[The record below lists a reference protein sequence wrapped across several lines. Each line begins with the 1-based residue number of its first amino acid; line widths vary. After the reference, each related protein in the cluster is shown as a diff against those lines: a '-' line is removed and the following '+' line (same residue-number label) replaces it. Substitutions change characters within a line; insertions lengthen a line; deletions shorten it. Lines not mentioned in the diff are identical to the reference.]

1 MNDQDCQK
9 KLTRASQEN
18 ILITKAAIL
27 EQVNQPLRVANLK
40 IPVLGPGQVLVDMKW
55 SGLCR
60 SQLMEMQGA
69 RGPDKYLPHLLGH
82 EGAGVVKDIGAS
94 VSKVSPGDHVV
105 ITWIKGSGLEGGST
119 SYLEGSSSVSAG
131 PVTTFSSY
139 AVISENRCIPFDKS
153 VPMDVASL
161 LGCAVPT
168 GAGIVI
174 NEIDLTPAS
183 SIAIWGVGGI
193 GLCAIVGAVLT
204 GCEQIVAIDITDE
217 KLEMARSFGATNLVR
232 ADQKDFDDQ
241 LLSMTNGVGFD
252 FAVEATGNVE
262 VVERAFESVRDFGG
276 LCIFASHPPVGH
288 KISIEPHALIRGKQ
302 IRGSWGGS
310 TNPDKDIP
318 KFVDLYLSG
327 RLPLDK
333 LISHRFKLDQIN
345 QAFKQFN
352 EGRGQRILL
361 DLN

>member
-1 MNDQDCQK
+1 M
-9 KLTRASQEN
+9 
-18 ILITKAAIL
+18 
-27 EQVNQPLRVANLK
+27 RVANIK

-60 SQLMEMQGA
+60 SQLMEIQGA

-94 VSKVSPGDHVV
+94 VSKVSQGDHVV
-105 ITWIKGSGLEGGST
+105 ITWIEGSGLEGGST

-139 AVISENRCIPFDKS
+139 AVISENRCIPIDRS

-168 GAGIVI
+168 GAGIVM
-174 NEIDLTPAS
+174 NEINLKPDS
-183 SIAIWGVGGI
+183 SIAIWGVGGV
-193 GLCAIVGAVLT
+193 GLCAIAGAVLA
-204 GCEQIVAIDITDE
+204 GCEQIIAIDMTTE
-217 KLEMARSFGATNLVR
+217 KLEIARSFGATNVLRV
-232 ADQKDFDDQ
+232 DQEELDDQ
-241 LLSMTNGVGFD
+241 LLNMTNGLGFD
-252 FAVEATGNVE
+252 YAVEASGNVR
-262 VVERAFESVRDFGG
+262 VIERAFESVRDFGG
-276 LCIFASHPPVGH
+276 VCIFASHPPVGH
-288 KISIEPHALIRGKQ
+288 KISLEPHALIRGKQ

-310 TNPDKDIP
+310 TNPDVDIP

-327 RLPLDK
+327 RFPLDK

>member
-9 KLTRASQEN
+9 NLTRAAQEN

-27 EQVNQPLRVANLK
+27 EQVNHPLRVANLK

-168 GAGIVI
+168 GAGIVM
-174 NEIDLTPAS
+174 NEINLTPAS
-183 SIAIWGVGGI
+183 SIAIWGVGGV
-193 GLCAIVGAVLT
+193 GLCAIAGAVLT
-204 GCEQIVAIDITDE
+204 GCEQIVAIDINKK
-217 KLEMARSFGATNLVR
+217 KLELARSFGATNLVR

>member
-1 MNDQDCQK
+1 M
-9 KLTRASQEN
+9 
-18 ILITKAAIL
+18 
-27 EQVNQPLRVANLK
+27 RVANIK

-60 SQLMEMQGA
+60 SQLMEIQGA

-94 VSKVSPGDHVV
+94 VSKVSQGDHVV
-105 ITWIKGSGLEGGST
+105 ITWIEGSGLEGGST

-139 AVISENRCIPFDKS
+139 AVISENRCIPIDRS

-168 GAGIVI
+168 GAGIVM
-174 NEIDLTPAS
+174 NEINLKPDS
-183 SIAIWGVGGI
+183 SIAIWGVGGV
-193 GLCAIVGAVLT
+193 GLCAIAGAVLA
-204 GCEQIVAIDITDE
+204 GCEQIIAIDMTTE
-217 KLEMARSFGATNLVR
+217 KLEIARSFGATNVLRV
-232 ADQKDFDDQ
+232 DQEELDDQ
-241 LLSMTNGVGFD
+241 LLNMTNGLGFD
-252 FAVEATGNVE
+252 YAVEASGNVR
-262 VVERAFESVRDFGG
+262 VIERAFESVRDFGG
-276 LCIFASHPPVGH
+276 VCIFASHPPVGH
-288 KISIEPHALIRGKQ
+288 KISLEPHALIRGKQ

-310 TNPDKDIP
+310 TNPDVDIP

-327 RLPLDK
+327 RFPLDK

-361 DLN
+361 DLD

>member
-1 MNDQDCQK
+1 
-9 KLTRASQEN
+9 
-18 ILITKAAIL
+18 
-27 EQVNQPLRVANLK
+27 
-40 IPVLGPGQVLVDMKW
+40 
-55 SGLCR
+55 
-60 SQLMEMQGA
+60 
-69 RGPDKYLPHLLGH
+69 
-82 EGAGVVKDIGAS
+82 
-94 VSKVSPGDHVV
+94 
-105 ITWIKGSGLEGGST
+105 
-119 SYLEGSSSVSAG
+119 
-131 PVTTFSSY
+131 
-139 AVISENRCIPFDKS
+139 
-153 VPMDVASL
+153 
-161 LGCAVPT
+161 
-168 GAGIVI
+168 
-174 NEIDLTPAS
+174 
-183 SIAIWGVGGI
+183 
-193 GLCAIVGAVLT
+193 
-204 GCEQIVAIDITDE
+204 
-217 KLEMARSFGATNLVR
+217 MARSFGATNLVR